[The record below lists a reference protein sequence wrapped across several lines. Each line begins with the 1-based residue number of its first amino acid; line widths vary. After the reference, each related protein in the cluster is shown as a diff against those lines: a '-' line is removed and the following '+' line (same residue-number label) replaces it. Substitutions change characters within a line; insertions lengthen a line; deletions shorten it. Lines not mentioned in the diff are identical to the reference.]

1 LGGFLFASPIT
12 GRRKGRNMTTPAN
25 DPLGHLASLSAE
37 STPEPESEAG
47 PSEESTEA
55 GGPSKQLE
63 EALAREAKLQQQ
75 LKTTQGRLKA
85 AEKPAISATDL
96 QDIRDEL
103 KATQTALFSL
113 VQHSGNEELAE
124 EVSAQQ
130 IKSATERAQK
140 TMTQQHQSISE
151 ALVRTVHDDDGNLL
165 ISQEQVEDIK
175 KLWEAAESD
184 IARLSMVVSD
194 AAKMVIVAERARVAE
209 DAKTAK
215 DEADKQRTQ
224 EEEESGV
231 HELDMAAMVSG
242 SDTISGLSP
251 LEKMSKGLQG
261 QQKSSIFT

>member
-1 LGGFLFASPIT
+1 
-12 GRRKGRNMTTPAN
+12 MTTPAN
-25 DPLGHLASLSAE
+25 DPLEHLASLSAE

-47 PSEESTEA
+47 SEPSGESTEV
-55 GGPSKQLE
+55 GDPSKKLE

-85 AEKPAISATDL
+85 AEKPTISATDL

-130 IKSATERAQK
+130 IKSATERAQR

-184 IARLSMVVSD
+184 IASLSMVVSD
-194 AAKMVIVAERARVAE
+194 AAKMVIVAERAKGAE
-209 DAKTAK
+209 ASKTAK

-224 EEEESGV
+224 EEEESGE
-231 HELDMAAMVSG
+231 HELEMAAMVSG
-242 SDTISGLSP
+242 SDTLSGLSP
-251 LEKMSKGLQG
+251 LEKMAKGLQG

>member
-1 LGGFLFASPIT
+1 LGGFLFASPMT
-12 GRRKGRNMTTPAN
+12 GRRKRRNMTTPAN
-25 DPLGHLASLSAE
+25 DPLEHLASLSAE

-47 PSEESTEA
+47 PSESTEA
-55 GGPSKQLE
+55 VDPSKKLE

-130 IKSATERAQK
+130 VKSATERAQR

-184 IARLSMVVSD
+184 IAKLSMVVSD

-209 DAKTAK
+209 DAKTSK
-215 DEADKQRTQ
+215 DEADKKRTE
-224 EEEESGV
+224 EEEESGE

-242 SDTISGLSP
+242 SDTISSLSP
-251 LEKMSKGLQG
+251 LEKMAKGLQG
-261 QQKSSIFT
+261 QHKSSIFT

>member
-1 LGGFLFASPIT
+1 
-12 GRRKGRNMTTPAN
+12 MTTPAN

-209 DAKTAK
+209 DAKTSK
-215 DEADKQRTQ
+215 EEADKKRTQ
-224 EEEESGV
+224 EEEESGE

>member
-1 LGGFLFASPIT
+1 MT
-12 GRRKGRNMTTPAN
+12 GRRKRRNMTTPAN
-25 DPLGHLASLSAE
+25 DPLEHLASLSAE

-47 PSEESTEA
+47 PSESTEA
-55 GGPSKQLE
+55 VDPSKKLE

-130 IKSATERAQK
+130 IKSATERAQR

-209 DAKTAK
+209 ATKTAK